1 MLARLVGEECLMWA
15 SDYPHPDDM
24 EHFPD
29 TVGGL
34 FENEQITPEFRRK
47 VLWDNPVRFYK
58 FYD

>member
-1 MLARLVGEECLMWA
+1 
-15 SDYPHPDDM
+15 M

-34 FENEQITPEFRRK
+34 FENEEITPEFRRK
-47 VLWDNPVRFYK
+47 ILWDNPVRFYK